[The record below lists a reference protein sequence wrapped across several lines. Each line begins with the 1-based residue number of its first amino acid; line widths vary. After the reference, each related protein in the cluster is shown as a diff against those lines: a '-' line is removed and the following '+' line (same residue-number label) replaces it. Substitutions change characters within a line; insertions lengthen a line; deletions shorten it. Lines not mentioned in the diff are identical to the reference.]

1 MTEEP
6 LVSVIVPT
14 RNSGRTILRCLESI
28 RSQTYPRIELVVV
41 DNGSTDATPS
51 LSSALADLF
60 VTGGRERSA
69 QRNLGAARA
78 TGEYLLFVD
87 SDMVLEP
94 KVVQECVAV
103 LEAVDAAVI
112 PETSF
117 GEGLWARC
125 KALERSCYLG
135 DETIEAARFFRRETF
150 EAAGRYD
157 ESMDAGEDWDLH
169 ARARLLGARLGRTEA
184 LIQHDEGSLQLRGLV
199 KKKFAYGKTMTG
211 YRRKHPELAR
221 LQLRLLRPAF
231 LRNRRT
237 LAASPLTTGAMLTM
251 KFCEFAAGGAGL
263 AVGKLSGRADRR
275 AQRGDNAHAA

>member
-1 MTEEP
+1 MTEQP

-14 RNSGRTILRCLESI
+14 RHSGRTILQCLESI

-41 DNGSTDATPS
+41 DKGSTDATPS
-51 LSSALADLF
+51 LSAPLADLF

-78 TGEYLLFVD
+78 AGEYLLFVD

-94 KVVQECVAV
+94 KVVEECLAV
-103 LEAVDAAVI
+103 RDAADAAVI
-112 PETSF
+112 PEASF

-135 DETIEAARFFRRETF
+135 DDTIEAARFFRRETF

-169 ARARLLGARLGRTEA
+169 ARARLLGARIGRIEA
-184 LIQHDEGSLQLRGLV
+184 LIQHDEGHLQLRGLV
-199 KKKFAYGKTMTG
+199 RKKYAYGKTMSG

-221 LQLRLLRPAF
+221 RQLRLLRPAF
-231 LRNRRT
+231 LRNRRR
-237 LAASPLTTGAMLTM
+237 LAARPLMSGAMLTM

-263 AVGKLSGRADRR
+263 AVGKLSTRAHQR
-275 AQRGDNAHAA
+275 AQRGDNASAA